1 MGVERPDAGVERP
14 DAVPDAAAR
23 LGSENDPPVRRVGDE
38 MVRDIDFDADDDVGA
53 AYPARSALPD
63 DALVSIV
70 EPRRAIDDA
79 VGLSNDDTASDA
91 DFLRV
96 RGTGVDTGSDSSD
109 DMEGDDSISTSSD
122 ACMMSSSAVF
132 QSFSPTVIDV
142 FLAASEFC
150 FVVAVV
156 AGLLGLVGLAFPGFF
171 SVKLDVDEVLTR
183 LADVVV
189 LLDVGVTFLSF
200 AG

>member
-1 MGVERPDAGVERP
+1 
-14 DAVPDAAAR
+14 
-23 LGSENDPPVRRVGDE
+23 
-38 MVRDIDFDADDDVGA
+38 
-53 AYPARSALPD
+53 
-63 DALVSIV
+63 
-70 EPRRAIDDA
+70 
-79 VGLSNDDTASDA
+79 
-91 DFLRV
+91 
-96 RGTGVDTGSDSSD
+96 
-109 DMEGDDSISTSSD
+109 
-122 ACMMSSSAVF
+122 MMSSSAVF

-189 LLDVGVTFLSF
+189 LPDVGVTFLSF
-200 AG
+200 TG